1 MSNLVLKS
9 GVQRTPKVMQV
20 EAMFDIEPSKTAT
33 TTIIDNLPDLSTRP
47 WNIGLIVGA
56 SGSGKSTIARKHFG
70 DLVDPKLE
78 WDEKK
83 AVIDQFPATMSV
95 KDVSL
100 LLSSVGFSTPP
111 AWLRPFHTLS
121 NGEQFRVS
129 MARLLAENPEMVVVD
144 EFTSV
149 VDRTVA
155 KIGSTALAKTVRR
168 NKQKFV
174 AVSCHY
180 DIVEWL
186 APDWTYEPATG
197 TFRWESLRRPQ
208 INVTV
213 KRCHRAAWELFARH
227 HYLDHTNVSSWTAY
241 VAFVDDQPAAICTI
255 MAMPHPKLKNARRIA
270 RIVILPDYQGIGL
283 GAHLMNTVASAYVAD
298 GKSMYITTSHPAVIT
313 GLNNNRLWAMVRK
326 PSRVQPQGKSSTVGR
341 DLTSSRGRVTAS
353 FKYIGKGDPVARRLL
368 PNPTKQ

>member
-9 GVQRTPKVMQV
+9 NVERTPKVLQV
-20 EAMFDIEPSKTAT
+20 EAMFDIPAAKTAQT
-33 TTIIDNLPDLSTRP
+33 IIIDNLPDLTARP

-70 DLVDPKLE
+70 DLVDPQLN
-78 WDEKK
+78 WDKNK
-83 AVIDQFPATMSV
+83 AVIDAFPASMSV

-100 LLSSVGFSTPP
+100 LLSSVGFSSPP

-129 MARLLAENPEMVVVD
+129 MARLLAENPELVVVD

-168 NKQKFV
+168 NKQQFV

-180 DIVEWL
+180 DIKEWL

-197 TFRWESLRRPQ
+197 EFRWESLRRPP
-208 INVTV
+208 INITIQ
-213 KRCHRAAWELFARH
+213 RCHRSAWHLFSRH
-227 HYLDHTNVSSWTAY
+227 HYLDHTNVTSWVVY
-241 VAFVDDQPAAICTI
+241 VAFVDGQPAAFCSV
-255 MAMPHPKLKNARRIA
+255 MAMPHGKIQNARRIA
-270 RIVILPDYQGIGL
+270 RIVILPDYQGIGV
-283 GAHLMNTVASAYVAD
+283 GAHLMKAVASAYVAD
-298 GKSMYITTSHPAVIT
+298 GKQMYITTSHPAVINS
-313 GLNNNRLWAMVRK
+313 LNRDRNWAMVRK
-326 PSRVQPQGKSSTVGR
+326 PSRVQKQGKTSTLKTDV
-341 DLTSSRGRVTAS
+341 TSSRNRVTAS
-353 FKYIGKGDPVARRLL
+353 FKFVGVGDSTTKLLL
-368 PNPTKQ
+368 PPKTK

>member
-1 MSNLVLKS
+1 MSNLILKS
-9 GVQRTPKVMQV
+9 GVERTPKVIQV
-20 EAMFDIEPSKTAT
+20 EAMFDIPAAKTAQ
-33 TTIIDNLPDLSTRP
+33 TTIIDNLPDLASRP

-83 AVIDQFPATMSV
+83 AVIDCFPAKMSV
-95 KDVSL
+95 KDVAL
-100 LLSSVGFSTPP
+100 LLSSVGFSSPP

-168 NKQKFV
+168 NGQKFV

-197 TFRWESLRRPQ
+197 TFRWESLRRPEV
-208 INVTV
+208 NVTI
-213 KRCHRAAWELFARH
+213 KRCHRSAWELFSRH
-227 HYLDHTNVSSWTAY
+227 HYLDHTNVTSWVVY
-241 VAFVDDQPAAICTI
+241 VAFVDDQPAAFCSV

-270 RIVILPDYQGIGL
+270 RIVMLPDYQGIGI
-283 GAHLMNTVASAYVAD
+283 GAQLMNTVASAYVAD
-298 GKSMYITTSHPAVIT
+298 GKQIYATTSHPAVIN
-313 GLNNNRLWAMVRK
+313 GLNHSPNWAMVRK
-326 PSRVQPQGKSSTVGR
+326 PSRVQAQGKSSTVGR

-353 FKYIGKGDPVARRLL
+353 FKFVGAGNPSARRLL
-368 PNPTKQ
+368 PNQDR